1 MLYEHQ
7 ATSFSNFTK
16 NPGKQT
22 NLLLGR
28 TDDKISQTMMFFLSR
43 ISEAKKG
50 KKFAVFGPILSL
62 RLQLGPENYGITK
75 TTSK

>member
-16 NPGKQT
+16 NLGKQT

-28 TDDKISQTMMFFLSR
+28 TDDKISQTMISR

-50 KKFAVFGPILSL
+50 KKLGVFGPILSL